1 MPRTGG
7 TLGRT
12 PMRRLPRHA
21 GQLRAPIWQGLRLAT
36 LPGPENQG
44 SQKWG
49 LRVRVP
55 PLSPAVRS
63 HGTFSFFLSLY
74 TRAGQSRSGHTAA
87 SSIGRAPGSDPGE
100 VGSIPAAAA
109 SRAMRRGFFS
119 LLSQTGWGPG
129 SSHPGLP
136 CPVRA
141 KPAARL
147 WYISSWYIS
156 SPSFFRIW
164 PGGVVRPSAWAHSQ
178 QCEQMVARP
187 PGTRVLRKGLE
198 VRVLPAAP

>member
-129 SSHPGLP
+129 SSRPGLP

-141 KPAARL
+141 KPAAKMRR
-147 WYISSWYIS
+147 IS
-156 SPSFFRIW
+156 SPPFLRIS
-164 PGGVVRPSAWAHSQ
+164 PGGVVRPSAWVPCSSAIT
-178 QCEQMVARP
+178 VVGP
-187 PGTRVLRKGLE
+187 PGMRVLRKGLE

>member
-1 MPRTGG
+1 M
-7 TLGRT
+7 
-12 PMRRLPRHA
+12 
-21 GQLRAPIWQGLRLAT
+21 
-36 LPGPENQG
+36 
-44 SQKWG
+44 
-49 LRVRVP
+49 
-55 PLSPAVRS
+55 RS
-63 HGTFSFFLSLY
+63 HGILFLLSFSF

-147 WYISSWYIS
+147 WYISS
-156 SPSFFRIW
+156 PSFFRIW

-187 PGTRVLRKGLE
+187 PGTRVSRKGLE
-198 VRVLPAAP
+198 VRVLSAAPQGGFDSRSCQRGPVRRERGSILCAGVWGNNPGLALVRQCCRRPAG

>member
-7 TLGRT
+7 TLGLFL
-12 PMRRLPRHA
+12 PMRRLPWHA

-109 SRAMRRGFFS
+109 SRAMRRDFFS
-119 LLSQTGWGPG
+119 LFVPDGMGAWEFPPGPPLPRPGKTSREAVVHLFPVLFPYLAGRRG
-129 SSHPGLP
+129 SSLRLGPFAA
-136 CPVRA
+136 VRA
-141 KPAARL
+141 NG
-147 WYISSWYIS
+147 S
-156 SPSFFRIW
+156 SP
-164 PGGVVRPSAWAHSQ
+164 AWNA
-178 QCEQMVARP
+178 
-187 PGTRVLRKGLE
+187 G
-198 VRVLPAAP
+198 AP